1 MTLDVQLMTALI
13 HIVCYKIVVLSF
25 IACHNAA
32 YTGNFL
38 AIFTDPYYLE
48 CLYLSQM
55 RKTQLSLLQMGQKGT
70 TFYRMKAGHICLWK
84 RLIDIVGLPI
94 EVQLI
99 VHSMAFINGNSNNDW
114 EGGLR
119 RTDLRYCTI
128 VYSIEP

>member
-1 MTLDVQLMTALI
+1 MGASLKHLVQITLYHNSLNSSSRTRTA
-13 HIVCYKIVVLSF
+13 YPNLSMAHSDLGCSVNDGINTYCMLQNCGSVF
-25 IACHNAA
+25 YCLSQCCI
-32 YTGNFL
+32 YRKL

-94 EVQLI
+94 EL
-99 VHSMAFINGNSNNDW
+99 SN
-114 EGGLR
+114 
-119 RTDLRYCTI
+119 
-128 VYSIEP
+128 